1 VPTTTGRSRGR
12 QGVRS
17 GTQGAVGEHLSKIM
31 TTLVISIVVIALALV
46 MTKPGQDI
54 DAATQHF
61 MLFYAGVF
69 ALIGLTASVGVG
81 LLATDRIVMTPGH
94 RVMAQ
99 AVHRAVSFG
108 ALAFLIIHIVTE
120 ILAQRAHV
128 IDAFIP
134 FLSPYRTFYIGLGTI
149 ASDLI
154 LLIIVT
160 SIFRKRFTAHGKAWR
175 WRAIHYGSYVAFV
188 FGVLH
193 GLLGGRAAK
202 PYVDWS
208 YGFAIALTALAL
220 VVRFLAISLR
230 SKDKVSAPHGADRA
244 VGGLGYSQTSPL
256 RSAAL
261 SMAQAHLSGSIQ
273 MLPTAGGAQGAGLGL
288 PGGQT
293 YAALPAGPGWSAP
306 SGPLPALGAA
316 PAYDA
321 YRDPALMPLG
331 APVYGEAMPAGTGS
345 YPYPAPSGR
354 QPLYEPEYDGP
365 PRFEGA
371 PRRHVP
377 QDDLSSYPYA
387 PQGYQ
392 RGTGPLSLGPAPA
405 PRPGSGP
412 TPRAD
417 TGPMPRLGT
426 GPLPRLESGPLP
438 RADSG
443 PMPRLGT
450 GPMPRLGTGPMP
462 RLDSGPGPRADSGP
476 MPRLGSGPMP
486 RPDSGPMPRAD
497 PGPMPRL
504 GLGSGPMARPD
515 SGPMARPDSGPMAR
529 PDSGPMARPDSG
541 PMARPGSGPVPRPGM
556 GPASGPMPRLGTG
569 PMPRL
574 DSGPAPR
581 ADSGPMPRLGSG
593 SMPRPDSGPMVRP
606 GTGPVP
612 RADTGPI
619 PRLGPM
625 PRTDTGPM
633 PRLDT
638 GPMPRIDSGP
648 GPRRGTGPMPRAD
661 SGPMPRLGSGPMPRP
676 DSGPMARPG
685 TGPVPRADSG
695 PVGRLGTGP
704 VSRAD
709 TGPMPRVDSGP
720 MPRLGSGSMPRPDTG
735 PMPRIDTGSMPRLG
749 SGPMP
754 RPGMGPDSGPMPR
767 TGPGQNPGPAA
778 GPGPVPGSD
787 PRHGPRAGSA
797 PATTTRR
804 SRRAHTTDPKHR
816 DTPGRT
822 GGDEWR

>member
-12 QGVRS
+12 RGMRS

-31 TTLVISIVVIALALV
+31 TTLVISIVVIAFALV

-54 DAATQHF
+54 AAATQHF

-108 ALAFLIIHIVTE
+108 ALAFLVIHIVTE

-193 GLLGGRAAK
+193 GLLGGRTAK

-261 SMAQAHLSGSIQ
+261 SMAQAQLSGSLQ

-288 PGGQT
+288 PGGQS
-293 YAALPAGPGWSAP
+293 YAALPPAPGWSAS
-306 SGPLPALGAA
+306 SGPLPALGAGSS
-316 PAYDA
+316 YET

-331 APVYGEAMPAGTGS
+331 APVYGEAMTAGTGS
-345 YPYPAPSGR
+345 YPYPVPPGR

-371 PRRHVP
+371 PRKHVP
-377 QDDLSSYPYA
+377 QDDLSSHPYA
-387 PQGYQ
+387 AQGYQ
-392 RGTGPLSLGPAPA
+392 PRTGPLPLGPAPG
-405 PRPGSGP
+405 PGSGP

-417 TGPMPRLGT
+417 TGPLPRLGT
-426 GPLPRLESGPLP
+426 GPLP

-443 PMPRLGT
+443 PMPRF
-450 GPMPRLGTGPMP
+450 
-462 RLDSGPGPRADSGP
+462 
-476 MPRLGSGPMP
+476 GSGPMP
-486 RPDSGPMPRAD
+486 RPDSGPMPR
-497 PGPMPRL
+497 
-504 GLGSGPMARPD
+504 PD
-515 SGPMARPDSGPMAR
+515 SGPMS
-529 PDSGPMARPDSG
+529 
-541 PMARPGSGPVPRPGM
+541 RPGM

-574 DSGPAPR
+574 DP
-581 ADSGPMPRLGSG
+581 
-593 SMPRPDSGPMVRP
+593 
-606 GTGPVP
+606 
-612 RADTGPI
+612 
-619 PRLGPM
+619 
-625 PRTDTGPM
+625 
-633 PRLDT
+633 
-638 GPMPRIDSGP
+638 
-648 GPRRGTGPMPRAD
+648 GPMPRAD
-661 SGPMPRLGSGPMPRP
+661 SGPMPRLGPGARPGTGPLPRADTGPMPRLGSGPMPRP
-676 DSGPMARPG
+676 DTGPMPRVDTGPIPRIDSGPVPRLGTGPMPRLGTGPMPRADSGPTPRVDSGPMPRPGTGPVPRAASGPMPRLGPGARPG
-685 TGPVPRADSG
+685 TGPVPRAD
-695 PVGRLGTGP
+695 T
-704 VSRAD
+704 
-709 TGPMPRVDSGP
+709 GP
-720 MPRLGSGSMPRPDTG
+720 MPRLGPGPVPRT
-735 PMPRIDTGSMPRLG
+735 
-749 SGPMP
+749 
-754 RPGMGPDSGPMPR
+754 DSGPMSRPGTGPWRGADSGPR
-767 TGPGQNPGPAA
+767 TGPAPRSGPGQDPRAAA
-778 GPGPVPGSD
+778 GPGPVPGPD
-787 PRHGPRAGSA
+787 PQHGPRAGSA
-797 PATTTRR
+797 PATATRR
-804 SRRAHTTDPKHR
+804 ARRTHATDPRYR